1 MEQFKALGLSDVTL
15 AALAKKGYEVPTPI
29 QAATIPLLLEGKH
42 DVIGQAQTG
51 TGKTA
56 AFGLPILERLIDGA
70 HHVQAIILTPTRE
83 LAIQVAEEIYSFRGE
98 RNLRILTVYGG
109 SPIGPQITQLRRG
122 VDVVVGT
129 PGRVIDMLERGALK
143 CDKLS
148 YFVLDEADEMLNMG
162 FADDI
167 EAIFAQTNA
176 EKSVLLFSA
185 TMPERISKLAS
196 SYMRDHKIVKVAKQ
210 NLITELTDQIY
221 FEVYERDKLEA
232 LCRIL
237 DRETDFYGFV
247 FCNTKNDVDTL
258 TAHLNDRGYRA
269 EALHGD
275 IAQTQREKILNKF
288 KKKQATVLLA
298 TDVAARGIDV
308 SNLSHVINYG
318 LPNDPE
324 SYVHRIGRTGR
335 AGNKGIAISLVSPN
349 DIRKLAFIKRLAK
362 AEIRREKV
370 PAISEVLRSKRTK
383 IYNSIIDVMQ
393 NNECTDY
400 VTIAA
405 NLLEKG
411 EPQMIMAAIL
421 QYTFQDALRP
431 ENYNDIKEVA
441 TRNERPGNDRVGS
454 DRFGNSSR
462 FERNDRGN
470 TRFERSNDRTPASG
484 DRNGEQA
491 REFRQ
496 FAGSGGG
503 SMVDLFMAMGR
514 NEKASP
520 RDIAEFIE
528 TQTGVRGRN
537 VSNIRVFASHSTMS
551 VPTQFADTI
560 LNHFRDEADGKAPLV
575 RKDRIRV

>member
-83 LAIQVAEEIYSFRGE
+83 LAIQVSEEIYSFRGE

-109 SPIGPQITQLRRG
+109 SPIGPQIASLRKG

-129 PGRVIDMLERGALK
+129 PGRIIDMLERGALK

-185 TMPERISKLAS
+185 TMPERIAKLAA
-196 SYMRDHKIVKVAKQ
+196 SYMRDYKIVRVAKQ
-210 NLITELTDQIY
+210 NLITDLTEQIY
-221 FEVYERDKLEA
+221 FEVYERDKLET

-247 FCNTKNDVDTL
+247 FCNTKADVDAL

-275 IAQTQREKILNKF
+275 IAQAQREKILNKF

-349 DIRKLAFIKRLAK
+349 DMRKLALIKRIAK
-362 AEIRREKV
+362 AEIKREKV

-400 VTIAA
+400 ITIAA

-411 EPQMIMAAIL
+411 EAPMIVASIL

-431 ENYNDIKEVA
+431 ENYNDIKEV
-441 TRNERPGNDRVGS
+441 TQRTDRPTNERFDRNDRS
-454 DRFGNSSR
+454 SSSNSRFDRNDRSSSSTNSR
-462 FERNDRGN
+462 FERNDR
-470 TRFERSNDRTPASG
+470 TPQGQS
-484 DRNGEQA
+484 
-491 REFRQ
+491 REFRE
-496 FAGSGGG
+496 FAGSSGG

-537 VSNIRVFASHSTMS
+537 VSNIRVF
-551 VPTQFADTI
+551 
-560 LNHFRDEADGKAPLV
+560 
-575 RKDRIRV
+575 